1 MFDGFLRVYREGR
14 DEDRADDEHERPLPA
29 MKGGER
35 AFVTEV
41 RPERRF
47 TRPPPRFTEA
57 GLVRR
62 LEELGIGRPS
72 TYASILGVLKERN
85 YVVLHNR
92 RFVPMER
99 GRVVTAFLEEYF
111 GRWVAYGFTDE
122 LEKDLDRVARG
133 DAAWEGSAARLLGR
147 LRGCARQGRRGGT
160 RRGPGEGQSGCRA
173 EQARLRTAER
183 LVRLLA
189 VFCILSWR
197 VFWLTMLNR
206 IKSDLEASLVLTEL
220 ETSILD
226 RLIPDPTAHSFPP
239 APSRDT
245 SSRSPGLAAISTVP
259 RIRRRETSSCGAA
272 SLD

>member
-133 DAAWEGSAARLLGR
+133 DAAWKGLLHGFWGAFQVALGKAGAVGHAEVRAKVNRAAGPSR
-147 LRGCARQGRRGGT
+147 RGC
-160 RRGPGEGQSGCRA
+160 GPPSGLSGC
-173 EQARLRTAER
+173 
-183 LVRLLA
+183 
-189 VFCILSWR
+189 
-197 VFWLTMLNR
+197 
-206 IKSDLEASLVLTEL
+206 
-220 ETSILD
+220 
-226 RLIPDPTAHSFPP
+226 
-239 APSRDT
+239 SRC
-245 SSRSPGLAAISTVP
+245 SVS
-259 RIRRRETSSCGAA
+259 
-272 SLD
+272 